1 MHLGYTTAAALLDG
15 NVLPEQFTPARLDA
29 DDIWRLVERTDVHLD
44 EARDHADITERFAT
58 DLEVITDDGNVH
70 RVRIDQPHGAPT
82 DPITNDELVGKF
94 HALADRVTT
103 RDRATAIERA
113 VTRIDDLADV
123 TELVALLDAPVAG
136 ALD

>member
-1 MHLGYTTAAALLDG
+1 M
-15 NVLPEQFTPARLDA
+15 
-29 DDIWRLVERTDVHLD
+29 
-44 EARDHADITERFAT
+44 
-58 DLEVITDDGNVH
+58 H

-113 VTRIDDLADV
+113 VTRIDDLTDV
-123 TELVALLDAPVAG
+123 SELVTLLDAPVAG